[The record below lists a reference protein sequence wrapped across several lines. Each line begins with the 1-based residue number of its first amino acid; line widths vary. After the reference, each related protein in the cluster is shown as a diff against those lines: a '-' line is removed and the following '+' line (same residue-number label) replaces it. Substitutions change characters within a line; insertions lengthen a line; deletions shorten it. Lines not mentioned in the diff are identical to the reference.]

1 MFIIGVLIV
10 FVLLQ
15 NRGCVG
21 GGEKP
26 TSDTLIVHDTTWV
39 QKDSLIY
46 AKPLPAK
53 VIYDSLY
60 LEGKTEYLPD
70 TNYTALKMQFD
81 NLVKLYTAL
90 AIYADSVKLD
100 TIGYVVVTD
109 SIRENRIIGRT
120 WKYDY
125 KIPYVTT
132 TTTITNT
139 KGSKTQLYV
148 GGGINTTQTLGLN
161 SAEAGVILKTKSD
174 KLYGLKAGSD
184 INGNISYGFQT
195 YWKIGKKNK

>member
-90 AIYADSVKLD
+90 AVYADSVKLD